1 VSIETLTL
9 LALPAAAA
17 ASDNGVELRFRDDYS
32 VDKLSACELEALSP
46 VLPELVGEL
55 LAIMSLE
62 HE

>member
-1 VSIETLTL
+1 MSGETLVL
-9 LALPAAAA
+9 PVPAATATQT
-17 ASDNGVELRFRDDYS
+17 DRVELVFRKDHS
-32 VDKLSACELEALSP
+32 ADKLSACELEALSP